1 MSYEIISSRHIMNFY
16 YLYVWWLSP
25 TLGKCISE
33 RENRQIFLKP
43 VLFFFSLWYIQ
54 HAQWLES
61 LLFSGNVLSL
71 WSVRNG
77 SCLTNL
83 LRQYTYW
90 KAINQM
96 RQAEVKIMTALEFR
110 EKWHHCGLLVHSA
123 SKNPALKDGKKW
135 AAVGEGKSK
144 RMMRWENSGGNQRLH
159 SSYFVTHGC
168 YS

>member
-1 MSYEIISSRHIMNFY
+1 MFDDF
-16 YLYVWWLSP
+16 LLLW
-25 TLGKCISE
+25 
-33 RENRQIFLKP
+33 ENIFQRGNWDVFLKP
-43 VLFFFSLWYIQ
+43 VLLFFFFFALWCIQ

-71 WSVRNG
+71 RSVRNG

-83 LRQYTYW
+83 IRQYTYW
-90 KAINQM
+90 KTINQM

-144 RMMRWENSGGNQRLH
+144 CMMRWENSGGNQRLR
-159 SSYFVTHGC
+159 SVIL
-168 YS
+168 

>member
-1 MSYEIISSRHIMNFY
+1 MTFSYF
-16 YLYVWWLSP
+16 
-25 TLGKCISE
+25 GKMYFRKRKST
-33 RENRQIFLKP
+33 NIFKTSAF
-43 VLFFFSLWYIQ
+43 FFFSLWYIQ

-110 EKWHHCGLLVHSA
+110 EKWHHCGLLVHGA

-135 AAVGEGKSK
+135 AGCRRRKEQTHDEMGEQWRQPETSLKLFCNTWLLLL
-144 RMMRWENSGGNQRLH
+144 M
-159 SSYFVTHGC
+159 
-168 YS
+168 